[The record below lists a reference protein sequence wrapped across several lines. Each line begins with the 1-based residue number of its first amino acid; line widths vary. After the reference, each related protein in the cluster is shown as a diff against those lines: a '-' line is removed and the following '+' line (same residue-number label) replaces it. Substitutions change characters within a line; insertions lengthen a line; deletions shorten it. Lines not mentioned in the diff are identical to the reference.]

1 MIYLNQHCIQVKL
14 FILLKIK
21 LQNLFNYEKDQYYIT
36 ATGHRILF
44 NKPFQY
50 VVVQISALI
59 NGVREQCTL
68 IFKKGQEQTVKPFSI
83 KYNGDRE
90 VTGFDE
96 VYSCFALLINY

>member
-1 MIYLNQHCIQVKL
+1 MPWFYWVYKV
-14 FILLKIK
+14 FKK
-21 LQNLFNYEKDQYYIT
+21 FYSIT